1 MKKIEIIGLLQDRK
15 KIIERLQRRGIVEII
30 DFNEDGFSKLD
41 TRSSISQFEK
51 NMNSAIS
58 ARNIFMKRFPNKMGL
73 FECFKGK

>member
-41 TRSSISQFEK
+41 TRNSISQFEK
-51 NMNSAIS
+51 KYELGN
-58 ARNIFMKRFPNKMGL
+58 KREEHIDEAFPK
-73 FECFKGK
+73 EKGAV